1 VRLLPLLLLTCA
13 ASAQELP
20 RAARVLVFEA
30 QPRVVKAGESVE
42 LRWKT
47 RGAEKARLDPPG
59 EEVPAQGQGVFKP
72 EVNTVYWLSVGNERG
87 GHSVPAVVEVLA
99 RVEAKAETKAET
111 RAETRVEASPGGF
124 WIQFAALADGGRAQ
138 ALRDQLASLG
148 DSVRLFPVAKSP
160 GLTLQRIRMGPYP
173 TREAAQRRL
182 RELRPKAQALH
193 LNPLVMAE

>member
-1 VRLLPLLLLTCA
+1 MRLLPLLLLTCA

-42 LRWKT
+42 LRWTT

-59 EEVPAQGQGVFKP
+59 EELPAQGQLTLRP

-99 RVEAKAETKAET
+99 RVEA
-111 RAETRVEASPGGF
+111 RAETTGEARAEASPGGF

-193 LNPLVMAE
+193 LNPLVMVE